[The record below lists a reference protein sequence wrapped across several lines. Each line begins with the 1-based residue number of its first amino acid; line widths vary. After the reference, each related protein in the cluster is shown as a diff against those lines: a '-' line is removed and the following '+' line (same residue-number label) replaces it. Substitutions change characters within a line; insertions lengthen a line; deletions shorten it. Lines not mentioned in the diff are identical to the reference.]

1 MANIKSMLDS
11 FFLGIAVY
19 IRFLLDSFFDYC
31 GLHEV
36 YVRQFLAIVTYIKS
50 MLDVIVNFV
59 SKTPLYPEFFFLYTV
74 SWCTFVIR
82 CLFPIC
88 LKAGS
93 LASKSP
99 CASGMGY

>member
-36 YVRQFLAIVTYIKS
+36 YVRQFFSYCDLHKVYVRRYCEFCVQNTIVPR
-50 MLDVIVNFV
+50 V
-59 SKTPLYPEFFFLYTV
+59 FFLVHGKLVYL
-74 SWCTFVIR
+74 CY
-82 CLFPIC
+82 
-88 LKAGS
+88 S
-93 LASKSP
+93 LSFSYMP
-99 CASGMGY
+99 